1 MSKSSPRGGDTRV
14 CCRLSSIN
22 GKVRPGPG
30 PGAKTVPPVRRQS
43 GRRDRAEIQRVS
55 ERFYEAVVAH
65 PGQTMV
71 FLAAKLELRPQEL
84 HRPMDLLRQARKI
97 RSVGQRNF
105 TKYFP
110 MAAGEVAAA

>member
-1 MSKSSPRGGDTRV
+1 
-14 CCRLSSIN
+14 
-22 GKVRPGPG
+22 
-30 PGAKTVPPVRRQS
+30 
-43 GRRDRAEIQRVS
+43 VS

-65 PGQTMV
+65 PGQTMA

-84 HRPMDLLRQARKI
+84 HRPMDLLRQAQKI

-110 MAAGEVAAA
+110 MVDGEVAAA